1 MKSNRTRALSAALM
15 GGVFGIVLAVGAGA
29 LADHPGKRGKRGMR
43 FSPERMQEKLTEM
56 TEQLDLTDEQS
67 AQLGTIFEDAST
79 RAEAIKEQPR
89 SREKMEAFRELHFET
104 EDAVYATLTCEQR
117 EGLRKLKRE
126 RRAERMDQRWQERH
140 GSTTSEE

>member
-1 MKSNRTRALSAALM
+1 MKSNRTRAMVAALM

-29 LADHPGKRGKRGMR
+29 LADHRGKRGERGMR
-43 FSPERMQEKLTEM
+43 FSPERMQQHLTEM

-67 AQLGTIFEDAST
+67 TQLSTIFEDASA
-79 RAEAIKEQPR
+79 RAEAIREQPR
-89 SREKMEAFRELHFET
+89 SREKMEAFRDLHFET

-117 EGLRKLKRE
+117 EGLRKLKQE
-126 RRAERMDQRWQERH
+126 RRAQRMDRRWQERH